1 MKRFFVLLAIFLVL
15 ALVITGCSSGTTTTP
30 AATVA
35 PTTSSVSQ
43 PVVTTTAAGGTTT
56 AVKPSVTT
64 APATS
69 GATSSAT
76 AKPTATSGAK
86 KYGGTLIDIEASGP
100 GTPFGWPP
108 DLAGGAGI
116 SGQIGMD
123 QLMHEDRLGN
133 ITPNLATSFD
143 IVSDPKNASITFHLR
158 KGVKFHDGTDFN
170 SQALK
175 WNFDMIKKGV
185 NSSVTAVWKSWEIV
199 DDYTFRINF
208 VNWQNTHIRNFT
220 GISTVYVS
228 PTAYEKNGIDWMRW
242 NMVGTGAFKQVEYA
256 NDVRLVTRKFTDYWD
271 QGKPYLDGVNL
282 LYVTD
287 QLTRLALFKS
297 GGGDVMGV
305 APKDAADLQ
314 KAGYTINAYPAA
326 AYVLIPD
333 SVNANSPW
341 ANPKVRMAAEYAI
354 NKEAMSSAFGY
365 GYQPPAYQLAPLGN
379 KAIVP
384 TITGRK
390 FDVAKA
396 KQLLGEAGFPN
407 GFKTTIITSS
417 TLDRD
422 GATAIQ
428 AYFSAIGIQANIDF
442 VEAARLNAVLTG
454 TWTGILYHQLRPFPN
469 FNADLALEFGSPQTT
484 FYKSMKKPDGWQ
496 ALLDATMTSEQQDA
510 KLMQAAAQALYDDCT
525 AIPIYYYSSLY
536 ATQNYVRDTGRGEM
550 GSATQ
555 FRPYDAWLDK

>member
-1 MKRFFVLLAIFLVL
+1 MKKVIIVSVILLIFV
-15 ALVITGCSSGTTTTP
+15 LVITGCSSNATSTPATTKPVVSTTAPTQPAGTTAVVPGTATKP
-30 AATVA
+30 AATTA
-35 PTTSSVSQ
+35 PASGA
-43 PVVTTTAAGGTTT
+43 TTTAA
-56 AVKPSVTT
+56 VPQ
-64 APATS
+64 PTS
-69 GATSSAT
+69 AG
-76 AKPTATSGAK
+76 KQ

-123 QLMHEDRLGN
+123 QLIHEDRLGN

-143 IVSDPKNASITFHLR
+143 VVSDPKNASITFHLR

-170 SQALK
+170 AQALK
-175 WNFDMIKKGV
+175 WNFDKIKLGV
-185 NSSVTAVWKSWEIV
+185 NSSVTAVWKSWEVV
-199 DDYTFRINF
+199 DDYTFKVSF
-208 VNWQNTHIRNFT
+208 VTWQNTHIRNFT
-220 GISTVYVS
+220 GISTTFVS
-228 PTAYEKNGIDWMRW
+228 PTAFDKNGIDWMRW
-242 NMVGTGAFKQVEYA
+242 NMVGTGAFQQKKYV
-256 NDVRLVTRKFTDYWD
+256 NDVTLEATKFADYWD
-271 QGKPYLDGVNL
+271 KGKPYLDQVNL

-297 GGGDVMGV
+297 GGGHVMGV
-305 APKDAADLQ
+305 APKDAADL
-314 KAGYTINAYPAA
+314 KNSGYTINAYPAA
-326 AYVLIPD
+326 AYVLVPD
-333 SVNANSPW
+333 SVNATSPW
-341 ANPKVRMAAEYAI
+341 ANQKVRMAAEYAI
-354 NKEAMSSAFGY
+354 DREAMSRAFGY
-365 GYQPPAYQLAPLGN
+365 GYQPAAYQLAPLGN
-379 KAIVP
+379 KAIVS

-390 FDVAKA
+390 YDTAKA
-396 KQLLGEAGFPN
+396 KQLLTEAGFPN

-428 AYFSAIGIQANIDF
+428 AYFSAVGIQATIDF

-496 ALLDATMTSEQQDA
+496 AILDATMTSTEQDA
-510 KLMQAAAQALYDDCT
+510 KLMQAASQALYDDCT

-555 FRPYDAWLDK
+555 FKPYEAWLDK